1 MTLRKGHGTG
11 AGMPRVEVLP
21 PDEQPFTPADVA
33 APLVTRDDR
42 GRVVSSAAA
51 RAMAQM
57 PRAGVFLPRDI
68 TVAPGFEV
76 HNRRRRRWLRKRR
89 QELHEV
95 TGGVS
100 HGVGAMLASA
110 AWLYAGGEF
119 AAERAAET
127 GNVDLF
133 RTAATL
139 TSTARQ
145 HDLAAWE
152 LAVREAD
159 ARRKAAGPVD
169 PLAAWR
175 RPEDALLAAPKPET
189 NE

>member
-1 MTLRKGHGTG
+1 MTLRSARTPRPGLAPG
-11 AGMPRVEVLP
+11 PRVEVLP
-21 PDEQPFTPADVA
+21 PPEQPYAPADAA

-42 GRVVSSAAA
+42 GRVVSAAA
-51 RAMAQM
+51 ASAMAKM

-68 TVAPGFEV
+68 ACAPGFEV

-89 QELHEV
+89 QELHET

-119 AAERAAET
+119 AAEQAAT
-127 GNVDLF
+127 KGDVDLF

-152 LAVREAD
+152 LAVREGD
-159 ARRKAAGPVD
+159 ARAKRRGPID
-169 PLAAWR
+169 PLAAYV
-175 RPEDALLAAPKPET
+175 RPLPPKET
-189 NE
+189 DDGSR